1 MSTVLFIH
9 HIAHVLITSSPFI
22 QIGDKWLKVEHK
34 KEKVFKPPVPLSW
47 YTQYLPQHVRGQS
60 ILPTKP
66 LQVFGAVPVPG
77 FMPAPR
83 PSNTSIPVSGFVP
96 VKEKEDDDTTSL
108 LEQASR
114 KLELAKPRHI
124 DKLVSSPEYKPI
136 GSLSSTHRLET
147 DTKAAEALLLLRND
161 PNNFRVNMRIHKIYA
176 SIMRTKY
183 YKKAHRVT
191 GLVAF
196 GLSEVELENLIS
208 HPEELAM
215 KILDSLN
222 KVLEEEDQSS
232 PRPYLEE
239 ITRALKKVNDKELK

>member
-1 MSTVLFIH
+1 MSMGLFIH

-34 KEKVFKPPVPLSW
+34 KEKVKPVPLSW
-47 YTQYLPQHVRGQS
+47 YTQYQPQHVRGRS

-66 LQVFGAVPVPG
+66 LQVFGAVPVPE

-114 KLELAKPRHI
+114 KLELVKPRHI

-147 DTKAAEALLLLRND
+147 DTKAAEALLLLRKD
-161 PNNFRVNMRIHKIYA
+161 PDFRVNMRIHKIYA
-176 SIMRTKY
+176 SIMMTKY

-208 HPEELAM
+208 HPEELTA
-215 KILDSLN
+215 KILNSLN
-222 KVLEEEDQSS
+222 QVLEEEGQSS
-232 PRPYLEE
+232 PRPNLEE
-239 ITRALKKVNDKELK
+239 IAHALKKVNDKELK